1 MFSNYIKFLMLM
13 KFGFVNVC
21 HANFLN
27 VCHANFINVS
37 HANCLPEGIRNGS
50 SETGLAKWE

>member
-1 MFSNYIKFLMLM
+1 MLM

>member
-1 MFSNYIKFLMLM
+1 MLM

-27 VCHANFINVS
+27 VCHANFLNVS
-37 HANCLPEGIRNGS
+37 HANCLPEGIRYGS
-50 SETGLAKWE
+50 SKTGLAKWE